1 MAKIGIRNAGKYQS
15 SGNGG
20 YFSLKDDGDSAV
32 VRFLYNQP
40 DGSDIDYFLVHEVQI
55 DGKKRY
61 VSCNSVDE
69 NGESHPDDCP
79 LCKAGNK
86 PKEKLF
92 LQLVASDNPDSVQ
105 IWERGSSFVSKII
118 TYLNEF
124 GNLSAVKIKVIRRGK
139 KGDQKT
145 QYEFMPMGKDDVKLE
160 DLPQKQE
167 LEGSLIIKANIDEM
181 NQIIAGTYTPQHAAQ
196 QHQIQEQQFEPMHH
210 NERGTRTTAPSDVF

>member
-1 MAKIGIRNAGKYQS
+1 MAKIGIGNAGKYQG

-20 YFSLKDDGDSAV
+20 YFSLRDDGDSAV

-92 LQLVASDNPDSVQ
+92 LQLVASDNPEAVQ
-105 IWERGSSFVSKII
+105 VWERGSSFVSKII

-124 GNLSAVKIKVIRRGK
+124 GNLSEVKIKIIRRGK

-145 QYEFMPMGKDDVKLE
+145 QYEFMPMGKDNTRLE

-167 LEGSLIIKANIDEM
+167 LEGSLIIKASIDEM
-181 NQIIAGTYTPQHAAQ
+181 NQMIAGTYTPQHASQ
-196 QHQIQEQQFEPMHH
+196 QHQMQEQQFEPMHTT
-210 NERGTRTTAPSDVF
+210 RGTRTTAPSDVF

>member
-1 MAKIGIRNAGKYQS
+1 MAKIGIGNAGKYQS

-124 GNLSAVKIKVIRRGK
+124 GNLSSVKIKVIRRGK

-145 QYEFMPMGKDDVKLE
+145 QYEFMPMGKDNVKLE

-181 NQIIAGTYTPQHAAQ
+181 NQIIAGTYTPQPAGQ
-196 QHQIQEQQFEPMHH
+196 QHQMQEQQFEPMHH

>member
-1 MAKIGIRNAGKYQS
+1 MAKIGIGNAGKYQG

-20 YFSLKDDGDSAV
+20 YFSLRDDGDSAV

-92 LQLVASDNPDSVQ
+92 LQLVASDNPEAVQ
-105 IWERGSSFVSKII
+105 VWERGSSFVSKII

-124 GNLSAVKIKVIRRGK
+124 GNLSSVKIKVIRRGK

-167 LEGSLIIKANIDEM
+167 LEGSLIIKASIDEM
-181 NQIIAGTYTPQHAAQ
+181 NQMIAGTYTPQHATQ
-196 QHQIQEQQFEPMHH
+196 QHQMQEQHFEPMHTT
-210 NERGTRTTAPSDVF
+210 RGTRTTAPSDVF

>member
-1 MAKIGIRNAGKYQS
+1 MAKIGIGNAGKYQG

-20 YFSLKDDGDSAV
+20 YFSLRDDGDSAV

-92 LQLVASDNPDSVQ
+92 LQLVASDNPESVQ

-124 GNLSAVKIKVIRRGK
+124 GNLSGVKIKVIRRGK

-167 LEGSLIIKANIDEM
+167 LEGSLIIKASIDEM
-181 NQIIAGTYTPQHAAQ
+181 NQMIAGTYTPQHAAQ
-196 QHQIQEQQFEPMHH
+196 QHQMQEQHFEPMHTT
-210 NERGTRTTAPSDVF
+210 RGTRTTAPSDVF